1 MEISYRFVVWDA
13 KEPIQHGL
21 VIDPRQAKLLAD
33 VAKAGSRF
41 DQLVTRPRVQ
51 VFLGWVAER
60 FGHPPVGGQGPPPPS
75 AREDDLQDDVRDQH
89 DDATQAE
96 HPLKVPAL
104 LEQGLCFRGNCPSCG
119 HSMSW
124 AIPFGVLVD
133 QNELVKMVRE
143 DGLASATGAFV
154 NRWPW
159 KLPQSGPV
167 PYAGSRPDN
176 PTIAPSSCGAP
187 ARYDHPGRPTDAV
200 FVGCS
205 AAWNQRMTGNEKK
218 PWGDK
223 GMPWS
228 LSPATPGEAEWAA
241 HIKELASPPLARIR
255 ATANEWRNGVTGLTA
270 VLTAVALLSGS
281 ATASQKWHP
290 WNKGVTLALA
300 VVGFTLLLMGTF
312 TVLSASIGVGGYD
325 HRMLATHALRRYE
338 RNRGRD
344 ALGQIRKTQVLVIAG
359 VAFIAASGFFAFANP
374 NRLLS

>member
-1 MEISYRFVVWDA
+1 MEIPYRFVVWDA
-13 KEPIQHGL
+13 KEPIQQGL

-33 VAKAGSRF
+33 VAKAGSRL
-41 DQLVTRPRVQ
+41 DQLVARPRVQ
-51 VFLGWVAER
+51 VFLGWVTER

-75 AREDDLQDDVRDQH
+75 AREDDSQEDVRDNQ
-89 DDATQAE
+89 DEDTQAE
-96 HPLKVPAL
+96 HPLKVSAL
-104 LEQGLCFRGNCPSCG
+104 LEQGLCFRGNCPSCR

-143 DGLASATGAFV
+143 DGLASAAGAFV
-154 NRWPW
+154 KRWPS
-159 KLPQSGPV
+159 KLPKPGPA

-176 PTIAPSSCGAP
+176 PTITFVCACG
-187 ARYDHPGRPTDAV
+187 YDHAGRPTDAV
-200 FVGCS
+200 FVGCG

-228 LSPATPGEAEWAA
+228 VLPATPGEAEWAA

-255 ATANEWRNGVTGLTA
+255 ATANQWRNGVTGLTA

-281 ATASQKWHP
+281 TTGSQNWHP
-290 WNKGVTLALA
+290 WNKGVTLAFA
-300 VVGFTLLLMGTF
+300 VVGFTLLLIGTF

-325 HRMLATHALRRYE
+325 HRMLASHAVRRYE

-344 ALGQIRKTQVLVIAG
+344 ALGQIRKTQALVIAG
-359 VAFIAASGFFAFANP
+359 VGFIAASGFFAFANP
-374 NRLLS
+374 NLF

>member
-1 MEISYRFVVWDA
+1 
-13 KEPIQHGL
+13 
-21 VIDPRQAKLLAD
+21 
-33 VAKAGSRF
+33 
-41 DQLVTRPRVQ
+41 VQ

-60 FGHPPVGGQGPPPPS
+60 FGHPPVGGQDPLPPK
-75 AREDDLQDDVRDQH
+75 AREDDLPHKQDED
-89 DDATQAE
+89 TQAE

-104 LEQGLCFRGNCPSCG
+104 LEQGLCFRGDCPNCG

-124 AIPFGVLVD
+124 AISFGVLVD

-143 DGLASATGAFV
+143 DGLASAAGASV

-159 KLPQSGPV
+159 KLPQSGPAS
-167 PYAGSRPDN
+167 YAGSRPDN
-176 PTIAPSSCGAP
+176 PTITFVCACG
-187 ARYDHPGRPTDAV
+187 YDHPGRPTDAV
-200 FVGCS
+200 FVGCG

-223 GMPWS
+223 GTPWS
-228 LSPATPGEAEWAA
+228 LLPATPGEAEWAA

-281 ATASQKWHP
+281 TTGSQKWHQ

-300 VVGFTLLLMGTF
+300 VIGFTLLLMGTF

-359 VAFIAASGFFAFANP
+359 VAIIAASGFFAFANP
-374 NRLLS
+374 NLF